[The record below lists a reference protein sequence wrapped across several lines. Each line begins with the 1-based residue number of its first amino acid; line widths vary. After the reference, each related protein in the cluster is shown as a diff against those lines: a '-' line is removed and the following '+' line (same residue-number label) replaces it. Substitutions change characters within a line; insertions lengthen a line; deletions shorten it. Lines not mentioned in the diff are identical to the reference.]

1 MVKSSSIKQEDPNRK
16 SFSMNL
22 LSNWNKKWSKS
33 SNKIKP
39 NFQNN
44 STKRLKLT
52 LKRFGTSFTNSTNA
66 TFSETELTWKDKW
79 SRSHGSENSIKNRKL
94 LAILQNSVVVSV
106 TLYSPYSDSSLV
118 STTSVVIFQQKP
130 FLWLRN
136 KCKSMKT

>member
-33 SNKIKP
+33 SNKIKL
-39 NFQNN
+39 NFQNK
-44 STKRLKLT
+44 SIKKLKLT

-66 TFSETELTWKDKW
+66 TFSEIELTWKDKW
-79 SRSHGSENSIKNRKL
+79 LRLHGSENFIKNRKL

-106 TLYSPYSDSSLV
+106 TLYSPYSDSSLA
-118 STTSVVIFQQKP
+118 STISVVIFQQKP